1 MRYSNIIVNLLF
13 KVDTRDCF
21 GFALN
26 DAINRYVRE
35 KVLKEMYEKN
45 IMARY

>member
-1 MRYSNIIVNLLF
+1 MKYSIITATLLF
-13 KVDTRDCF
+13 KVDARDCF

-26 DAINRYVRE
+26 DAINSMLLIKLRI
-35 KVLKEMYEKN
+35 KNEKN